1 MNYTVRPPA
10 CSFAARTGAPRSSRH
25 PRRCART
32 TVVRSPAPPV
42 HDMSVPELTALAGG
56 NDPHRARAVLELIGR
71 VRTDDDATDAL
82 GELSRLRSL
91 RDDRMF
97 HLVSL
102 AWAAIIG
109 LLAAATERSW
119 MTAHAAFADLDPDDR
134 LALLLYLES
143 TSDLADDSDSR
154 A

>member
-10 CSFAARTGAPRSSRH
+10 CSFAARTGAPRPFRH
-25 PRRCART
+25 SRRCART

-91 RDDRMF
+91 RDDRIF

-119 MTAHAAFADLDPDDR
+119 ATAHAAFADLDPDDR
-134 LALLLYLES
+134 MALLLYLES
-143 TSDLADDSDSR
+143 TTEVADDPGYR
-154 A
+154 P